1 MNGALIGGCWWTSV
15 GGEEGAGGAL
25 TVGTWGR
32 AGGLLVSVR
41 TCNSNCQDEVMKN
54 DEVSAGKTRRDLLVG
69 IEELLMAR
77 LEVITPEM

>member
-1 MNGALIGGCWWTSV
+1 M
-15 GGEEGAGGAL
+15 
-25 TVGTWGR
+25 GTWGR

-41 TCNSNCQDEVMKN
+41 TCNSNCRDEVMEN
-54 DEVSAGKTRRDLLVG
+54 DRVSAGKTRWDLLVG